1 MTNFKKHPD
10 GYKSFLG
17 RDDKGLY
24 SVRIGWQVYASN
36 ANGSVLYKV
45 KGEVKTP
52 LDVEKF
58 KIDYPKAWNE
68 LTQEI
73 EFQRRKQLAIKL
85 RETNIPTYDRKT
97 ISVLAASPALD
108 EDKKMTTENSKDNLH
123 IWNAVKQ
130 TPTNFLKN

>member
-1 MTNFKKHPD
+1 MQKVKHHPD

-45 KGEVKTP
+45 KDGVKTP
-52 LDVEKF
+52 LNVAKF
-58 KIDYPKAWNE
+58 QTDYPKVWNE

-73 EFQRRKQLAIKL
+73 DFQRRKQLAIKL
-85 RETNIPTYDRKT
+85 RETNIPFRDRKT
-97 ISVLAASPALD
+97 Y
-108 EDKKMTTENSKDNLH
+108 
-123 IWNAVKQ
+123 KQ
-130 TPTNFLKN
+130 KRGFTGSR

>member
-1 MTNFKKHPD
+1 MSNFKKHPD

-17 RDDKGLY
+17 LDRSTSLY

-36 ANGSVLYKV
+36 ANGSVLYKI

-58 KIDYPKAWNE
+58 KTDYPKVWGV

-73 EFQRRKQLAIKL
+73 SFQRKKQLAIKL
-85 RETNIPTYDRKT
+85 RETNIPTYDRK
-97 ISVLAASPALD
+97 AY
-108 EDKKMTTENSKDNLH
+108 
-123 IWNAVKQ
+123 KQ
-130 TPTNFLKN
+130 KRGFTGSR

>member
-1 MTNFKKHPD
+1 TNFKKHPD

-85 RETNIPTYDRKT
+85 RETNIPFRDR
-97 ISVLAASPALD
+97 
-108 EDKKMTTENSKDNLH
+108 
-123 IWNAVKQ
+123 
-130 TPTNFLKN
+130 

>member
-1 MTNFKKHPD
+1 MDRGGLKMTNFKKHPN

-36 ANGSVLYKV
+36 ANGSVLYQV

-58 KIDYPKAWNE
+58 KTEYPKVWNE
-68 LTQEI
+68 ITQEI
-73 EFQRRKQLAIKL
+73 DFQRRKQLAIKL
-85 RETNIPTYDRKT
+85 RETNIPTYDRKAYKT
-97 ISVLAASPALD
+97 KRGFTGSR
-108 EDKKMTTENSKDNLH
+108 
-123 IWNAVKQ
+123 
-130 TPTNFLKN
+130 